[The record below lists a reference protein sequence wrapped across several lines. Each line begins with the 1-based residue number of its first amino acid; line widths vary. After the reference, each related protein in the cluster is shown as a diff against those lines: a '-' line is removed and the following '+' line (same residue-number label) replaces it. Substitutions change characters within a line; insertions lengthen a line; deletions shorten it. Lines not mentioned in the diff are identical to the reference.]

1 MGIKSYSLEN
11 LFVTKI
17 MLVEYP
23 LLPQEV
29 KEVADYTIKETL
41 RGNPELRIKGKVIK
55 PKQMNFWSLTWSD
68 IILLRLAITDQNMLD
83 VLSIVFQIGEKEFM
97 KLELFNAYAAYTWV
111 VNQFK
116 TIIDAE
122 IEQLASEL
130 SEEEKEAGAEDLQEF
145 GYTVALDGLTKG
157 DLLKYDD
164 YLMLPYSKVFRKMCL
179 DKKKYDINKQL
190 QENASRKSQALNQ

>member
-1 MGIKSYSLEN
+1 
-11 LFVTKI
+11 

-23 LLPQEV
+23 LLPQEA
-29 KEVADYTIKETL
+29 KEIVDYTIKETL

-97 KLELFNAYAAYTWV
+97 KLELFNAYAAYIWV

-116 TIIDAE
+116 AIIDAE

-130 SEEEKEAGAEDLQEF
+130 SDEEKDAGAEDLQEF

-179 DKKKYDINKQL
+179 DKTKYDINKQL